1 MRKLHIKITLVAGLA
16 CALLQGCSGV
26 TTANTAIPNI
36 AAAPAAKTAVVDPAC
51 LETVGWFNDPREGDI
66 RINGCRAPAALP
78 ARGAD
83 GWREYS
89 NADGALIKVRGET
102 VDQAT
107 GAVSFEVLYNGGGS
121 LTVLNRVSGI
131 PMGGVLKVGTYT
143 VKSLN

>member
-1 MRKLHIKITLVAGLA
+1 MHKLNIKIALSAGIG

-26 TTANTAIPNI
+26 TTTNNAVPTI
-36 AAAPAAKTAVVDPAC
+36 AAAPVAKTAIVDPAC

-66 RINGCRAPAALP
+66 RINGCRAAAALP

-107 GAVSFEVLYNGGGS
+107 GAVTFEVLYNGGGS

-131 PMGGVLKVGTYT
+131 PVGGVLKVGTYT